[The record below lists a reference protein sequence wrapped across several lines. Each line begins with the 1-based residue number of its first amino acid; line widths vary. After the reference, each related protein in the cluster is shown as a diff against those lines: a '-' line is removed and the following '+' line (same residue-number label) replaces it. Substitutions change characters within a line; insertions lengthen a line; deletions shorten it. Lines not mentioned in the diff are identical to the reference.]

1 MNTEEIDTD
10 CTYYPTCPHC
20 GFVDT
25 DAEGYYDDE
34 NIDNGREQCTE
45 CGKWFTWILE
55 VNPSFWTKKV
65 DWVEEWKNYNRTH
78 IQIADLKAMDD
89 TKGS

>member
-10 CTYYPTCPHC
+10 CTFSPTCPHC

-25 DAEGYYDDE
+25 DAEGYYNDE
-34 NIDNGREQCTE
+34 NTDHGREQCTE
-45 CGKWFTWILE
+45 CNKWFTWILE

-65 DWVEEWKNYNRTH
+65 DWVNEWKRYNKE
-78 IQIADLKAMDD
+78 QVQMADLKMMNNN
-89 TKGS
+89 KGS